1 MHLRCLHPLKLAT
14 AGLFSVLQVFLF
26 TPQCVFAEAPP
37 LIDYCQRLQQE
48 IQNRKHGFL
57 AGNLAYYVG
66 GFHASW
72 DLKEHETLGLTHP
85 FYHDLRSR
93 GVGLV
98 ESAGTGSEDTGVG
111 NDFSGWEFYKDT
123 RVLVGSVVVDGE
135 THRNPIPSSMKWQ
148 PDKMICEYLVGG
160 VHIREEKFIS
170 LDDVACT
177 IITSDQPVL
186 LRFEGQSFLG
196 RHSIESTATI
206 QHHGEMNALQI
217 TEGGTTHCVPDPD
230 RIRKMGPIMYQ
241 GMHTVLSSSRDFG
254 KAHRLEK
261 GAEGQWKYEIDLP
274 CD

>member
-1 MHLRCLHPLKLAT
+1 MHLRGLHPLKIAT

-26 TPQCVFAEAPP
+26 TPRCVFAEAPP
-37 LIDYCQRLQQE
+37 RIDYCQRLQQE

-135 THRNPIPSSMKWQ
+135 TYRNPIPSSMKWQ
-148 PDKMICEYLVGG
+148 PDNELPTMQKYFDMTLPYL
-160 VHIREEKFIS
+160 S
-170 LDDVACT
+170 DVDL
-177 IITSDQPVL
+177 IIWPEAAVP
-186 LRFEGQSFLG
+186 RF
-196 RHSIESTATI
+196 
-206 QHHGEMNALQI
+206 
-217 TEGGTTHCVPDPD
+217 
-230 RIRKMGPIMYQ
+230 
-241 GMHTVLSSSRDFG
+241 
-254 KAHRLEK
+254 
-261 GAEGQWKYEIDLP
+261 
-274 CD
+274 